1 MRGMNQGVRRCLPWL
16 VVGSVGLAC
25 APAPQGAGR
34 GAPSAEE
41 RRHVPTPDL
50 EALLARMSLDEK
62 IGQMTQA
69 DRDALA
75 SPRDVTTY
83 LLGSVLNGGDSLPEP
98 NQPSAWADVTD
109 ELAAAALQTRLAIPL
124 LYGTDAVHGHAL
136 VHGAVAFPHNVGL
149 GSSRN
154 PALIAAVERVT
165 ALEVAG
171 TGAEWTFAPCL
182 AVPRDERWGRTY
194 EGFGESPELVQLL
207 APAAVRALEETPIV
221 PLPGGGRGVLACAKH
236 FAGDGGTALGKDRG
250 DTRLSDEEFRR
261 IHLAGYAAAV
271 RAGVGSIMVSFSSVN
286 GEPMHRHRRLITDYL
301 KGELGFG
308 GFAVTD
314 WRAIDLLPGD
324 YPTQVE
330 SAINAGIDMVMVPN
344 EFKRFILTL
353 KDLVKAGRV
362 PEARIDDA
370 VRRIL
375 RQKSRF
381 GLWQYPFADRRLTA
395 EIGSAAHREVARQ
408 AVRESVV
415 LLKNEG
421 AVLPLAKSARI
432 NVAGSRADD
441 IGAQCGGWTVGW
453 QGGRGRITTGTSLLE
468 GLRALAAAPSLVSFS
483 GDQAAGVDATAAVNV
498 VVLGEDPYA
507 EYRGDRTNLELG
519 ESDRALFRAI
529 EAGGK
534 PTVLVLV
541 TGRPL
546 LASELFT
553 LADAVLVAWLPG
565 SEGGGVADVLF
576 GDYAPTGKLSHSWP
590 RSLAQ
595 VPINHGDSPYDPEFS
610 YGFGLG
616 Y

>member
-1 MRGMNQGVRRCLPWL
+1 MRGMQKGVRRFLPL
-16 VVGSVGLAC
+16 LMLASSGLGC
-25 APAPQGAGR
+25 APTPAGR
-34 GAPSAEE
+34 GVPSAEQQKQ
-41 RRHVPTPDL
+41 VPTPDL
-50 EALLARMSLDEK
+50 EALLARMTLDEK

-69 DRDALA
+69 DRNALA

-83 LLGSVLNGGDSLPEP
+83 LLGSVLNGGDSLPVP
-98 NQPSAWADVTD
+98 NRPSAWADMTD

-136 VHGAVAFPHNVGL
+136 VVGAVAFPHNIGL

-154 PALIAAVERVT
+154 PDLIAAVERVT

-194 EGFGESPELVQLL
+194 EGFGETPELVSLL
-207 APAAVRALEETPIV
+207 ATPAVRALQETPIV

-236 FAGDGGTALGKDRG
+236 FAGDGGTAYGKDRG
-250 DTRLSDEEFRR
+250 DTRLGDDEFRR

-271 RAGVGSIMVSFSSVN
+271 AAGVGSVMVSFSSLN
-286 GEPMHRHRRLITDYL
+286 GEPMHRNRRFVTDYL
-301 KGELGFG
+301 KGELGFS
-308 GFAVTD
+308 GFVVTD
-314 WRAIDLLPGD
+314 WKAIDLMPGD

-330 SAINAGIDMVMVPN
+330 SAINAGLDMVMVPYDY
-344 EFKRFILTL
+344 KRFIATL
-353 KDLVKAGRV
+353 RGLVDAGRV
-362 PEARIDDA
+362 PVSRIDDA

-375 RQKSRF
+375 REKMRF

-395 EIGSAAHREVARQ
+395 EIGSAAHRDVARQ

-441 IGAQCGGWTVGW
+441 IGAQCGGWTAGW
-453 QGGRGRITTGTSLLE
+453 QGARGRVTEGTTLLE
-468 GLRALAAAPSLVSFS
+468 GLRMVAGSPAAVTFS
-483 GDQAAGVDATAAVNV
+483 GDQPERAAADAAVNV
-498 VVLGEDPYA
+498 IVLGEDPYA
-507 EYRGDRTNLELG
+507 EHRGDRTSLELA
-519 ESDRALFRAI
+519 ENDRALFKTL

-534 PTVLVLV
+534 PTVLVLL

-546 LASELFT
+546 IASELFA

-565 SEGGGVADVLF
+565 TEGAGVADVLF

-590 RSLAQ
+590 RRLAQ
-595 VPINHGDSPYDPEFS
+595 IPINHGDAAYDPEFP